1 MRFIRVF
8 LWVLVGTMTLQG
20 ILHADEYGSAPS
32 MMGGVTL
39 TMSIWRES
47 LWTGAKSLFGTSAAS
62 QVRLPRALVVAALKE
77 TALHPGLET
86 LPQLK
91 HVLAT
96 HRRTWKAFR
105 DEEVD
110 WMLQHADLVGALVSE
125 RRDLW
130 ILWRF
135 AATEAAAAVEVAK
148 ADQCWVQRSSRC
160 IQKKMTATQLE
171 ADAERLMTAA
181 NTWDQILAMD
191 PAVSIAEWWNAT
203 YMNESMLLLEEV
215 AGFHNRLRLLH
226 DIDTPSNIR
235 ILTLQTEAAV
245 ISGNL
250 GLRTQDTTL
259 EMLVESLLMRD
270 LWTSCL
276 AHVRAR
282 EGRIQELMIAAGVQD
297 MFNAHDRV
305 LNASLRVVGPP
316 IEQKEMVQMW
326 FGEML
331 GYAWWLGDDIP
342 AIVRRCVGQE
352 VGDCT
357 RIGPTEIVSLSDQMY
372 ERSRI
377 LEDWT
382 RRLFIGMWNALPAVV
397 VLFFI
402 ELLVMCMHRS
412 HQRQDI
418 NGIYEY
424 VDTSSRMRL
433 ADGPD
438 SRKLTRMRLL
448 HVN

>member
-8 LWVLVGTMTLQG
+8 LWVLVGAMTLQG
-20 ILHADEYGSAPS
+20 ILQADEYGSAPS
-32 MMGGVTL
+32 MMGGVGL
-39 TMSIWRES
+39 TMSVWRES
-47 LWTGAKSLFGTSAAS
+47 LWAGAKSLFGAAS
-62 QVRLPRALVVAALKE
+62 SHVPLPRALVVAALAE
-77 TALHPGLET
+77 TARHPGLET

-91 HVLAT
+91 QVLVT

-105 DEEVD
+105 DMEVD
-110 WMLQHADLVGALVSE
+110 WMLTHANLVGALVSE

-135 AATEAAAAVEVAK
+135 AATEAAAAVEAAK

-160 IQKKMTATQLE
+160 IQKKMTAAQLE
-171 ADAERLMTAA
+171 ADATRLMTAA

-191 PAVSIAEWWNAT
+191 PSVSIVEWWNAT

-226 DIDTPSNIR
+226 DIDKPSNTR
-235 ILTLQTEAAV
+235 ILVMQTEAAV

-259 EMLVESLLMRD
+259 EMLVGSLLMRD
-270 LWTSCL
+270 LWSSCL

-305 LNASLRVVGPP
+305 MNASLRVLHS
-316 IEQKEMVQMW
+316 QDHRDAVQNW

-331 GYAWWLGDDIP
+331 GYAWWLGDDVP
-342 AIVRRCVGQE
+342 AIVRRCVAQE
-352 VGDCT
+352 AGDCR
-357 RIGPTEIVSLSDQMY
+357 RIGPTEIVTLSDQMS

-382 RRLFIGMWNALPAVV
+382 RRLFIGMWNALPAVF
-397 VLFFI
+397 VLFAV
-402 ELLVMCMHRS
+402 ELMVLCLPLGRRS
-412 HQRQDI
+412 GSQE
-418 NGIYEY
+418 IYEIVEVPARGQLVEG
-424 VDTSSRMRL
+424 VDSRRL
-433 ADGPD
+433 A
-438 SRKLTRMRLL
+438 RKRLAL
-448 HVN
+448 NA